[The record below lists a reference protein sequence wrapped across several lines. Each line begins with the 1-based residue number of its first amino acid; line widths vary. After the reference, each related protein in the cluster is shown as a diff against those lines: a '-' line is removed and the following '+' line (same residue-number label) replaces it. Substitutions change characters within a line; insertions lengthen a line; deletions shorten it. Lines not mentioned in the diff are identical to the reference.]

1 MEAQGEAADTLPE
14 VLEGGRMIGAA
25 TYELGLT
32 CKYTLPVWTLFPWV
46 EEERQG
52 WLSWN

>member
-1 MEAQGEAADTLPE
+1 MILTPATTYTLLL
-14 VLEGGRMIGAA
+14 VG
-25 TYELGLT
+25 